1 MIALSIAGFEDNKL
15 EAKGNGYTPEYVKE
29 NSKQHSKTREKKHR
43 VKREMTVER
52 EGQVMKKNQLVIW

>member
-1 MIALSIAGFEDNKL
+1 MIPLSIAGFEDNEL
-15 EAKGNGYTPEYVKE
+15 EAKGMDICEGEFETAQQN
-29 NSKQHSKTREKKHR
+29 KTRGKKHR